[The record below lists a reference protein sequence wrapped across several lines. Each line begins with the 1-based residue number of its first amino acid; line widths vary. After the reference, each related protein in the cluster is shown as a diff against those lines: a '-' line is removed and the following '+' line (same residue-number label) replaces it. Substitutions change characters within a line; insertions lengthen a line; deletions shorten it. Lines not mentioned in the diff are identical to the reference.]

1 MCWLLFRQALSP
13 ATLVG
18 YDDVPCGVHW
28 QFSDLSLH
36 RPPRNRW
43 GLPVLA
49 TPESAVLQHHLVRRL
64 AGARQ
69 GRGGAQSQCQSQG
82 QQPHE
87 ECHGAGTRADPRR
100 KQAREALAK

>member
-1 MCWLLFRQALSP
+1 MLAAFSSGFVPP

-36 RPPRNRW
+36 RPPRNHW

-49 TPESAVLQHHLVRRL
+49 TPESAVL
-64 AGARQ
+64 
-69 GRGGAQSQCQSQG
+69 
-82 QQPHE
+82 
-87 ECHGAGTRADPRR
+87 
-100 KQAREALAK
+100 